1 MSEEGKRDIKAKVPE
16 WESELWSYISQGD
29 GEHCPLYDNCPER
42 QHGEW
47 CFDERRKDLDR
58 IVAAKE
64 FNLTD
69 YHFIQGTGFCK
80 IFKLWNQVAEQWRKK
95 WGVRH
100 PPVPEQIVALADK
113 ERPIEIR
120 EVPLKSCHGAL
131 WRLKDS
137 WVIQVNS
144 NDPPLIRRFSIFHEA
159 FHILAHCRIS
169 AYYNRSPVFSNR
181 IANEAKFNEMLANHF
196 AGNLIAP
203 EKWIEGKWA
212 ETKDLDRLVEIF
224 QCPKWSV
231 CIGLKYSNIF

>member
-16 WESELWSYISQGD
+16 WESELWSYLSEAD
-29 GEHCPLYDNCPER
+29 GKHCPLYNNCPER

-47 CFDERRKDLDR
+47 CISEHTQRIEDFVESNRFDINALDF
-58 IVAAKE
+58 IKHTESCKVLKLVQM
-64 FNLTD
+64 LT
-69 YHFIQGTGFCK
+69 
-80 IFKLWNQVAEQWRKK
+80 WQWWGE
-95 WGVRH
+95 WGVLH
-100 PPVPEQIVALADK
+100 PPVPKEIVALADE

-159 FHILAHCRIS
+159 FHILAHCRVS
-169 AYYNRSPVFSNR
+169 AYYNRSPVFSNTK
-181 IANEAKFNEMLANHF
+181 ETEPSFNEMLANHF
-196 AGNLIAP
+196 AGCLILPADWV
-203 EKWIEGKWA
+203 KKKWA
-212 ETKDLDRLVEIF
+212 ETKDLDQMAKIF
-224 QCPKWSV
+224 QTPRWSV